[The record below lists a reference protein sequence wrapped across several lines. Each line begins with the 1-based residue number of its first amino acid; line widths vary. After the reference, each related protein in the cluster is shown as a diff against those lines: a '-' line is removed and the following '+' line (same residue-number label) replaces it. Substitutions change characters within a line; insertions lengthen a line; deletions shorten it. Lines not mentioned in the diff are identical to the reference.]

1 MISRL
6 LDPDTL
12 SRTYPIVRSRL
23 TYANVM
29 STIGVFLALG
39 GGAVAAG
46 GGGGNGGGDKGSHHQ
61 GDGSG
66 SNGGGDNGGNGGNGG
81 NGHKG
86 DKGDNGDNGG
96 DNGGNNGG
104 GNDSTGA
111 DSNASG
117 PLNVTTRE
125 GDPVKT
131 DQKTSQAVATASCED
146 NETLVG
152 GGVKTESEKDKVRGQ
167 PVEGNPVV
175 QSSGPDGNG
184 WSATVLNDGSLGGV
198 KVTAYA
204 ICAASSS
211 SSSSK

>member
-1 MISRL
+1 M
-6 LDPDTL
+6 
-12 SRTYPIVRSRL
+12 YPTILSRL

-46 GGGGNGGGDKGSHHQ
+46 GGGHGGGDKGSHHA

-66 SNGGGDNGGNGGNGG
+66 GNGGGDQGGNDNGGKGHHKGGN
-81 NGHKG
+81 
-86 DKGDNGDNGG
+86 G
-96 DNGGNNGG
+96 DNGGNNGGNDGG

-111 DSNASG
+111 DTNANGS
-117 PLNVTTRE
+117 LNITTRD

-131 DQKTSQAVATASCED
+131 DPDSSEAVATASCED

-152 GGVKTESEKDKVRGQ
+152 GGVQTASEKGNVRGS
-167 PVEGNPVV
+167 PVEGHPVV

-204 ICAASSS
+204 ICASSAS
-211 SSSSK
+211 K